1 MWVLGSLDLTLS
13 EVVRA
18 ARGAEKV
25 VSGAV
30 RAVGRWPAGWGAR
43 RGVAPLPT
51 LASCRPPGPG
61 LAPPSLEGGGV
72 GLLEDGGFWMAL
84 GRLGSATFLLAG
96 TGEDGLESVRS
107 AWLCR
112 GVLGADGNLVWPA
125 PW

>member
-1 MWVLGSLDLTLS
+1 MS
-13 EVVRA
+13 EVGRA

-30 RAVGRWPAGWGAR
+30 RPLGRWPAAGWGPR
-43 RGVAPLPT
+43 RGVAVLAT
-51 LASCRPPGPG
+51 LAICRLLGPG
-61 LAPPSLEGGGV
+61 LATPSLDGGGV
-72 GLLEDGGFWMAL
+72 GLMLDGGFCITL
-84 GRLGSATFLLAG
+84 GRLGSTTFLLDG
-96 TGEDGLESVRS
+96 TGEDDLESVRS